1 MILNYCRIKYLN
13 TLKIKKALNFRAFH
27 MFHSL
32 NYLLA
37 SSIDTANDFF
47 IDYIKAQ

>member
-1 MILNYCRIKYLN
+1 MIFIM
-13 TLKIKKALNFRAFH
+13 TLLY
-27 MFHSL
+27 SLL
-32 NYLLA
+32 NYLQA

>member
-1 MILNYCRIKYLN
+1 MLLYNKKVLIKSELFVS
-13 TLKIKKALNFRAFH
+13 IICI
-27 MFHSL
+27 
-32 NYLLA
+32 NYLQA